1 MKLPLPNADELT
13 TRYALDDLDP
23 AETEVLRQAM
33 ETDADLL
40 IEAESQR
47 RTWARVRELP
57 EMSAP
62 AGLLED
68 TVRLAGGQRRSF
80 PMRVVTFPASVRWA
94 AAAVVLVA
102 AGWNLMPEPLRPGAG
117 TAPAAAL
124 EAPAPVPDTQPQPW
138 VDRRD
143 VLRLGQQASVAD
155 SAGGVRPVGDS
166 TGGNGLRPPRQ
177 LQLTGT
183 KSSP

>member
-1 MKLPLPNADELT
+1 MKQALPNADDLT

-23 AETEVLRQAM
+23 AETAVLRQAM
-33 ETDADLL
+33 DADADLL

-57 EMSAP
+57 TLSAP
-62 AGLLED
+62 AGLLDD
-68 TVRLAGGQRRSF
+68 TVRLAAGQRRTF
-80 PMRVVTFPASVRWA
+80 PMRLVTFPAPVRWA
-94 AAAVVLVA
+94 AAAVVLMA
-102 AGWNLMPEPLRPGAG
+102 AGWNLMPADLRTGVDE
-117 TAPAAAL
+117 APAAAV
-124 EAPAPVPDTQPQPW
+124 ETPAQPAAAQPQPW

-155 SAGGVRPVGDS
+155 SLGGVRPLGDS
-166 TGGNGLRPPRQ
+166 TGGNGIRPPRQ